1 MCRLHVETG
10 SKFMKSVKEV
20 RKKVRN
26 KYISSVPLKVLFVG
40 LDVDNTFSNIV
51 PHW

>member
-1 MCRLHVETG
+1 
-10 SKFMKSVKEV
+10 MKSVKEV